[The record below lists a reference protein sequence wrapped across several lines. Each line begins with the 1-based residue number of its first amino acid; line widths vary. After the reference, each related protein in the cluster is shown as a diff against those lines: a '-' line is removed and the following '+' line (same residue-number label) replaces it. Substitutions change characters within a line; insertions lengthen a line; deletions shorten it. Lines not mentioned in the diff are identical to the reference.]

1 MAFTEIHPLVIHF
14 PIALFSVGFLCDV
27 LGFVSQNKSL
37 EHAGWWNLVF
47 GVFLSVFAIITGLIA
62 DSGSSPRLIDEPFP
76 LHENHAYLQIL
87 VVCVLLLLMVWRIKL
102 RQSIPLDSKIALI
115 YLCVLGITVGILFY
129 GSHLG
134 AVLSGRV

>member
-14 PIALFSVGFLCDV
+14 PIALFSVGFLCDA
-27 LGFVSQNKSL
+27 LGFVFQKKSL

-47 GVFLSVFAIITGLIA
+47 GIFSSVCAIITGLLA
-62 DSGSSPRLIDEPFP
+62 DSGSRPRLIDEPFP

-87 VVCVLLLLMVWRIKL
+87 VVCVLSLLMVWRLKL
-102 RQSIPLDSKIALI
+102 RQSIPLEPKAALI
-115 YLCVLGITVGILFY
+115 YLCVLGITVGLLFY

-134 AVLSGRV
+134 ALLSGRI

>member
-1 MAFTEIHPLVIHF
+1 MGFTEIHPLVIHF

-27 LGFVSQNKSL
+27 MGFIFQKKSL

-47 GVFLSVFAIITGLIA
+47 GVFTSVCAIITGLIA
-62 DSGSSPRLIDEPFP
+62 DLESNPRLIDEPFP

-87 VVCVLLLLMVWRIKL
+87 VVCVLSLLMVWRIKL
-102 RQSIPLDSKIALI
+102 RQSIPLDSKTSLM

-134 AVLSGRV
+134 AILSGRI